1 MATDLLGLANQKLAS
16 HKSESCIDLSL
27 FGKALGV
34 GQMDLQ
40 VDITF
45 QVALACDSVQ
55 PGCNIMQRAE
65 WKPVII
71 ILLKFAVISQTLF
84 PMCFVRLMTYPF
96 VPATSL
102 TMVTVLAKKFIA
114 VCA

>member
-34 GQMDLQ
+34 GQMDSQ

-71 ILLKFAVISQTLF
+71 IE
-84 PMCFVRLMTYPF
+84 
-96 VPATSL
+96 
-102 TMVTVLAKKFIA
+102 
-114 VCA
+114 VCGDFSDIVSHVFCQANDLPLCASYKLDHGYGAR